1 MKEQPLTYET
11 LNRDKIT
18 PMMLQYL
25 EQKEQCPDAILLF
38 RLGDFYEMFLDDAIT
53 ASRVLELALTG
64 RDCGLDKRA
73 PMCGIPHHASQ
84 SYISKLVSQGY
95 KVAICDQIEDPATA
109 KGIVKRAITRILTPG
124 TLIDPGALDEKK
136 NNYILSIYR
145 LGMQYGVAAADITTG
160 DFEAT
165 QLIIG
170 NTESQLSNLISKY
183 SPSEMICNPD
193 FSKSS
198 VKSNIESLFS
208 ISVQTRPD
216 SDFSPDNASRL
227 KPDRSANI
235 SGSNERGL
243 SLSASGALLRYIDE
257 TQRFSVRHL
266 SKIRLFSISDS
277 MEIDIPTRTNL
288 ELVQT
293 IRTKSRR
300 GSLLWAIDRTV
311 TSMGSRLL
319 RRWMDEPLV
328 RVDQIHSRQDAIGEM
343 LESFINRQELI
354 ESMTGISDLER
365 LASKIALASATPRDL
380 IHLKNTLAKLP
391 YVQSVSQKFTQGIL
405 GENDEEFDSLS
416 DVYELIDHA
425 IDDDAPILIKEAGII
440 KSGYSEEVDQLK
452 QASKHGKDFILNL
465 ESKER
470 ERTGIKNL
478 KIGYNRVFGYYIE
491 ISKSN
496 LSLVPDGY
504 IRKQTLA
511 NAERFITDELKS
523 MEDTIL
529 GAQQRLISVE
539 YDIFIQIRNQI
550 SDQAFR
556 LYCTADRI
564 AVLDVISSLAET
576 AQRDNYNRPIID
588 DSPDLI
594 IESGRHPVVER
605 MISSGAFVPNDTLM
619 NADSRR
625 IMVLTGPNMSG
636 KSTYMRQVALI
647 VLLAQIGSF
656 VPAKY
661 ARIGVVDRIFTRI
674 GSSDDITSGQS
685 TFMIEMNEASS
696 ILRSATRRSLILM
709 DEIGRGTSTF
719 DGLSI
724 AWAILEFIADPS
736 VMFARTIF
744 ATHYH
749 ELNAMENRIPGI
761 FNAHVLV
768 QEKEGGVIF
777 LHRIE
782 NGGTDDSYG
791 IEVARLAGI
800 PDEVIM
806 RANNVLVELKR
817 MKILGAHISGKN
829 RFVFSD
835 TFGQEQNFDSFSSTP
850 MNGQLDIFTAR
861 NAFERKD
868 PIREELKTIDISR
881 MTPLESLNYL
891 YALIDRVNK
900 EAPDNTDQE
909 EDTNGKN

>member
-1 MKEQPLTYET
+1 
-11 LNRDKIT
+11 
-18 PMMLQYL
+18 
-25 EQKEQCPDAILLF
+25 
-38 RLGDFYEMFLDDAIT
+38 
-53 ASRVLELALTG
+53 
-64 RDCGLDKRA
+64 
-73 PMCGIPHHASQ
+73 
-84 SYISKLVSQGY
+84 
-95 KVAICDQIEDPATA
+95 
-109 KGIVKRAITRILTPG
+109 
-124 TLIDPGALDEKK
+124 
-136 NNYILSIYR
+136 
-145 LGMQYGVAAADITTG
+145 
-160 DFEAT
+160 
-165 QLIIG
+165 
-170 NTESQLSNLISKY
+170 
-183 SPSEMICNPD
+183 
-193 FSKSS
+193 
-198 VKSNIESLFS
+198 
-208 ISVQTRPD
+208 
-216 SDFSPDNASRL
+216 
-227 KPDRSANI
+227 
-235 SGSNERGL
+235 
-243 SLSASGALLRYIDE
+243 
-257 TQRFSVRHL
+257 
-266 SKIRLFSISDS
+266 
-277 MEIDIPTRTNL
+277 
-288 ELVQT
+288 
-293 IRTKSRR
+293 
-300 GSLLWAIDRTV
+300 
-311 TSMGSRLL
+311 
-319 RRWMDEPLV
+319 
-328 RVDQIHSRQDAIGEM
+328 
-343 LESFINRQELI
+343 
-354 ESMTGISDLER
+354 
-365 LASKIALASATPRDL
+365 
-380 IHLKNTLAKLP
+380 
-391 YVQSVSQKFTQGIL
+391 
-405 GENDEEFDSLS
+405 
-416 DVYELIDHA
+416 
-425 IDDDAPILIKEAGII
+425 
-440 KSGYSEEVDQLK
+440 
-452 QASKHGKDFILNL
+452 
-465 ESKER
+465 
-470 ERTGIKNL
+470 
-478 KIGYNRVFGYYIE
+478 
-491 ISKSN
+491 
-496 LSLVPDGY
+496 
-504 IRKQTLA
+504 
-511 NAERFITDELKS
+511 
-523 MEDTIL
+523 
-529 GAQQRLISVE
+529 
-539 YDIFIQIRNQI
+539 
-550 SDQAFR
+550 
-556 LYCTADRI
+556 
-564 AVLDVISSLAET
+564 LAET

-696 ILRSATRRSLILM
+696 ILRSATCRSLILM

-806 RANNVLVELKR
+806 RANDVLVELKR

-835 TFGQEQNFDSFSSTP
+835 TFGQEQNFDSFSSIP

-868 PIREELKTIDISR
+868 PIREELKTIDISK

-900 EAPDNTDQE
+900 ETPDNTDRE